1 MSFLGWTCCWWKL
14 GLDANELLILSA
26 VSPCSPQWVPGPA
39 SFTTAS
45 LLMECLGWWT
55 PACVPTLTSSSS
67 DTCHW
72 SMSLSVLARPTLSP
86 IIYEQAHFFNTFFYM
101 LNILITGD
109 FFFYVMF
116 SCSCHQISWSVCFRA
131 CHVWYYWHYNKQLY
145 FHFSSHCL
153 SAMYYPWNYFS
164 LTPNQRLRR
173 GQMAGFKQLSTDE
186 WSYLPGHWT
195 LFLGVASFGP
205 LT

>member
-1 MSFLGWTCCWWKL
+1 MP
-14 GLDANELLILSA
+14 
-26 VSPCSPQWVPGPA
+26 SPVGARPCQLYHGQPFDGVPW
-39 SFTTAS
+39 
-45 LLMECLGWWT
+45 LMNSRLR
-55 PACVPTLTSSSS
+55 AHFNLFVLR
-67 DTCHW
+67 H
-72 SMSLSVLARPTLSP
+72 MSLINVLIRPGKTHSFSNHLWAGP
-86 IIYEQAHFFNTFFYM
+86 FLQYIFHM

-116 SCSCHQISWSVCFRA
+116 SCSCHQISWSGCFRA
-131 CHVWYYWHYNKQLY
+131 CHVWHYWHYNKQLY

-195 LFLGVASFGP
+195 LFLRVASFGP